1 MAEKLRSFDFDKPSE
16 ITSSDK
22 RLYPWDQWFD
32 GDIWKL
38 TTGEDF
44 GTHPLM
50 MERIIRTR
58 AVNRQ
63 AKVRLRHQPL
73 HPGTNDPFGVII
85 IQRTDMTGPA
95 EQRKAEAAE
104 RRRAKKVAATKE
116 AEALLASKGITP
128 INGAKV
134 PRRSKV
140 AAKAAS
146 KVPSKRPAKVA

>member
-16 ITSSDK
+16 ITSSEK

-38 TTGEDF
+38 TAGEDF

-58 AVNRQ
+58 AVNRG

-73 HPGTNDPFGVII
+73 DPNSKDPFGVIV
-85 IQRTDMTGPA
+85 IQRTDVDGPA
-95 EQRKAEAAE
+95 EQKKAEAAAK
-104 RRRAKKVAATKE
+104 RKAKKEAAA
-116 AEALLASKGITP
+116 AEAQALLTSKGITP
-128 INGAKV
+128 VNGRKVSAKAKV
-134 PRRSKV
+134 IG
-140 AAKAAS
+140 
-146 KVPSKRPAKVA
+146 KVPSKRPVRAKVA